1 MMKPI
6 ETSLIFIK
14 PRPRLFH
21 KVPVMET
28 LGFVERFQHNDSFYP
43 RIRLFVERMAESVKN
58 FFIDDICELGLLRSY
73 LEMEE
78 YRMTRKGRAILRMR
92 LRVTYDDG
100 VKYNIAANIVRRV
113 KIRPIIDV
121 EPKIMES
128 QAVASAAKNLSKS
141 IGEEIGITF

>member
-21 KVPVMET
+21 KVPVIET
-28 LGFVERFQHNDSFYP
+28 LRFIERFQHNDSFYP
-43 RIRLFVERMAESVKN
+43 KIRFFAERMAESVKN
-58 FFIDDICELGLLRSY
+58 FFIDDICELGLLRRY

-78 YRMTRKGRAILRMR
+78 YRITRKGRIILQMR

-113 KIRPIIDV
+113 KIKPIIDA

>member
-1 MMKPI
+1 MMRPI
-6 ETSLIFIK
+6 EASPIFINL
-14 PRPRLFH
+14 RPRLFH

-28 LGFVERFQHNDSFYP
+28 LEFIERFQYNDAFYP
-43 RIRLFVERMAESVKN
+43 KIKSFVEKMAEGAKR
-58 FFIDDICELGLLRSY
+58 FFTDDICELGLLRSC
-73 LEMEE
+73 LETRE
-78 YRMTRKGRAILRMR
+78 YRITRNGRIILQMR

-100 VKYNIAANIVRRV
+100 VKYNIAANMVRKV

-128 QAVASAAKNLSKS
+128 QAIASAAKDLSRS